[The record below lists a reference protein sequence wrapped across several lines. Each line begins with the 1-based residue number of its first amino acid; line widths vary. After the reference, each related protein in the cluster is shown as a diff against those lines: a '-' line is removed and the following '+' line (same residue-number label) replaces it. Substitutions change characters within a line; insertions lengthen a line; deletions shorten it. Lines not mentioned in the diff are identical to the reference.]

1 MRFMCNF
8 SLYICVILFK
18 YLKIL
23 CMNIFFLKRNK
34 IIIIIIYIILENIIL
49 FTLSFY
55 IVIHFYRSQLIFN
68 NSTREMT
75 KYKKFVYGINCNICV
90 CLEVLLFFLGGV
102 TSKVYI
108 VITRIIFNKAK
119 FYLS

>member
-23 CMNIFFLKRNK
+23 CMNIFFSKRNK

-55 IVIHFYRSQLIFN
+55 IVIHSYMSQLIFN

-75 KYKKFVYGINCNICV
+75 KCKKFVYGINCNICV
-90 CLEVLLFFLGGV
+90 CLEVLLIFLGGV

-108 VITRIIFNKAK
+108 VITWIIFNKAK

>member
-8 SLYICVILFK
+8 LLYICVILFK

-23 CMNIFFLKRNK
+23 CMNIFFSKRNK
-34 IIIIIIYIILENIIL
+34 IINIIIYIILENIIL

-55 IVIHFYRSQLIFN
+55 IVIHSYMSQLIFN

-90 CLEVLLFFLGGV
+90 CLEVLLFFF
-102 TSKVYI
+102 
-108 VITRIIFNKAK
+108 RWR
-119 FYLS
+119 YLQGLHCNNMDHF

>member
-1 MRFMCNF
+1 MRVMCNL

-18 YLKIL
+18 YLKVL
-23 CMNIFFLKRNK
+23 CMNIFFSKRNK
-34 IIIIIIYIILENIIL
+34 IIIIIIYIILENKIL

-55 IVIHFYRSQLIFN
+55 IVIHSHMSQLIFN

-75 KYKKFVYGINCNICV
+75 KYEKFVYGINCNICV
-90 CLEVLLFFLGGV
+90 CLEMPLFILGGV

-108 VITRIIFNKAK
+108 VITWIIFIKAK
-119 FYLS
+119 FI